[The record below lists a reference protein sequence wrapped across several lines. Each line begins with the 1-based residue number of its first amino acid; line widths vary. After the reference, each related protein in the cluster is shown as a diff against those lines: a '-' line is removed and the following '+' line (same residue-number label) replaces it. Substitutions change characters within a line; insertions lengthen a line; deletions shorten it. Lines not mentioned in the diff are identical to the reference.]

1 MKCVFQ
7 FLDTFV
13 AFCSPPKIFPKFKM
27 TSTQIFHSP
36 AHLFQYSI
44 PNIQNISLSKN
55 THTHT
60 HTVCA
65 SLVKRP
71 SSIWF
76 FRRSVDHRIFQSIAA
91 RYFLGVLVIWG
102 LRLIMKMTKLVM
114 VLIIITQTEDPQTLM
129 LIGQAYEQ
137 YERFTGSPG
146 KVLNVNLWYL
156 MSF

>member
-1 MKCVFQ
+1 MCLLTFRH
-7 FLDTFV
+7 FV
-13 AFCSPPKIFPKFKM
+13 ARLKFSQNLNWPPPKYFIHPPIFFNTPSQISR
-27 TSTQIFHSP
+27 TSV
-36 AHLFQYSI
+36 
-44 PNIQNISLSKN
+44 SLKTH